1 VAGYL
6 PGLWW
11 VVGGGGSSEQETSK
25 KAARRASDNEN
36 FITVKTPSIV
46 SGVRFVANELNH
58 FFLKRPTH
66 VLRNK
71 GTNTMTERV
80 SSESKEEMS
89 DKSRAEILV
98 VDDDAMSRRVLAQLL
113 TAGGYQCRVSKNGSE
128 ALETVQA
135 EPPSLLLLDFD
146 MPGLNGAEV
155 LKRLRSDRHSAVA
168 QIPTIMLTGHGSEE
182 SEVSCL
188 QAGADDFVTKPVNAA
203 VLRARIETQLRL
215 RSMRRQLERQ
225 NDELEEWRR
234 NLERDLAAARLT
246 QQSLIPQKP
255 LALAGWEVATC
266 YRPVIQVG
274 GDIYGW
280 LRMKD
285 GRILFWIA
293 DGTGHGA
300 AAALLTTLAKL
311 LFHHGND
318 EQDTPA
324 SVMKAVNH
332 DFRSIFGSSSFM
344 TAMCVAVD
352 PATGSASVVGAGHPP
367 LLVSRHNGK
376 TESVRSIAPPLG
388 LIEQSEF
395 SETPINLEPGDAFLL
410 YTDGL
415 FSWTKDERHRS
426 TPQQLEKMLDHSA
439 PTAEALLKEVL
450 AYAAP
455 DNSVKTSP
463 DDMTVLAVRRMAGQ

>member
-1 VAGYL
+1 
-6 PGLWW
+6 
-11 VVGGGGSSEQETSK
+11 
-25 KAARRASDNEN
+25 
-36 FITVKTPSIV
+36 
-46 SGVRFVANELNH
+46 
-58 FFLKRPTH
+58 
-66 VLRNK
+66 
-71 GTNTMTERV
+71 MTGNV
-80 SSESKEEMS
+80 SSESEEEMS

-113 TAGGYQCRVSKNGSE
+113 TASGYKCRVCKNGSE
-128 ALETVQA
+128 ALEAVQA
-135 EPPSLLLLDFD
+135 WPPSLLLLDFD

-155 LKRLRSDRHSAVA
+155 LTRLRSDRQSAVA
-168 QIPTIMLTGHGSEE
+168 QIPTIMLTAHGSEE

-255 LALAGWEVATC
+255 LVLPGWEVATC

-318 EQDTPA
+318 EHDTPVT
-324 SVMKAVNH
+324 VMEAVNH
-332 DFRSIFGSSSFM
+332 DFRSIFGSRSFM
-344 TAMCVAVD
+344 TAMCVALD

-367 LLVSRHNGK
+367 LLVTRHNGK
-376 TESVRSIAPPLG
+376 TESIASIAPPLG
-388 LIEQSEF
+388 VIEQPEF
-395 SETPINLEPGDAFLL
+395 VETPINLEPGDAFLL

-415 FSWTKDERHRS
+415 FRWAKDEQHRLM
-426 TPQQLEKMLDHSA
+426 PQQLEKMLDHSA
-439 PTAEALLKEVL
+439 PTAKALLRGVL
-450 AYAAP
+450 AHAAP
-455 DNSVKTSP
+455 ASSLNTSP
-463 DDMTVLAVRRMAGQ
+463 DDMTMLAVRRMAGK